1 MRDEHLTPLLMACS
15 EAELALL
22 IEFVGRPP
30 SGLLWRDPRL
40 RDPHATRE
48 QRVQAVIAE
57 VLRCGDHSV
66 TGRLGGGNDAYLQV
80 LCDVLRELE
89 LSEAPASGIAELEQ
103 RVVDFVLD
111 TEFERLPKA
120 TQDALRA
127 DFFGG
132 EFFMPGLHGYG
143 PLHPFLAHQG
153 PGEKPVVK
161 AGKLRRA
168 LAKVGGHQLELR
180 VRALIRR
187 TALRLVTRR
196 FAGAIGW
203 AWTAW
208 DVAGPAYRLLVPV
221 ICYFAY
227 LRHHQTEAARA
238 SAPAQTDAPADGAAG
253 TDAGVTS
260 GSA

>member
-1 MRDEHLTPLLMACS
+1 MACS

-22 IEFVGRPP
+22 IEFMGRPP
-30 SGLLWRDPRL
+30 SGLLWRDPRV

-57 VLRCGDHSV
+57 VLRCGDHSI

-111 TEFERLPKA
+111 TEFERLPKD
-120 TQDALRA
+120 TQAALRA
-127 DFFGG
+127 DFYAGA
-132 EFFMPGLHGYG
+132 FFMPGLHGYDS
-143 PLHPFLAHQG
+143 LHPFMTRAG
-153 PGEKPVVK
+153 PGERRVIR
-161 AGKLRRA
+161 AGKLGRA
-168 LAKVGGHQLELR
+168 LKKVGEHQLERR
-180 VRALIRR
+180 VRAMIRK

-203 AWTAW
+203 LWTAW

-227 LRHHQTEAARA
+227 LRHRQAAAEAAAARA
-238 SAPAQTDAPADGAAG
+238 SEPAQADAA
-253 TDAGVTS
+253 VTS